1 MTKLILICGLVLF
14 ASANSV
20 AQQNNQG
27 PESGSPDSEDIFL
40 TTKTDGKDQKK
51 IILQWSCAALASD
64 QFFTIE
70 RSKDGK
76 EFDVIGAIK
85 GRTGQG
91 VFEFTDEMPSAQNN
105 FYRIRSTLP
114 ENKEIFSKI
123 ISRGVANA
131 RFCSFY
137 PNPVEKYLIIRTES
151 PVEVKVVDQ
160 LNKVRIS
167 KQLEV
172 GLQLLD
178 VGTLEKGMYFI
189 TLYQKESNR
198 LISDKLIKH

>member
-1 MTKLILICGLVLF
+1 MTKLILICGLMLI
-14 ASANSV
+14 ASANSF
-20 AQQNNQG
+20 AQENIQG
-27 PESGSPDSEDIFL
+27 PESGGANSEEIFL
-40 TTKTDGKDQKK
+40 TTKADGKDLKK
-51 IILQWSCAALASD
+51 IILQWSCASLASD

-76 EFDVIGAIK
+76 AFDVIGAIK

-91 VFEFTDEMPSAQNN
+91 VFEFTDEMPSPQNN

-114 ENKEIFSKI
+114 ENKEIYSKI

-172 GLQLLD
+172 GLQLVD

>member
-1 MTKLILICGLVLF
+1 MTKLILICCLML
-14 ASANSV
+14 SALSKGV
-20 AQQNNQG
+20 AQDNNQDPG
-27 PESGSPDSEDIFL
+27 NSGSNTDEIFL
-40 TTKTDGKDQKK
+40 NTKTDIKDQKK
-51 IILQWSCAALASD
+51 IILQWSCAALSSD

-76 EFDVIGAIK
+76 DFEVIGAIK

-91 VFEFTDEMPSAQNN
+91 VFEFTDEMPSERNN
-105 FYRIRSTLP
+105 LYRIRSVIS

>member
-1 MTKLILICGLVLF
+1 MTKLFLICGLMLF
-14 ASANSV
+14 VYANGF
-20 AQQNNQG
+20 AQQDNQD
-27 PESGSPDSEDIFL
+27 PESSSYGDEIFL
-40 TTKTDGKDQKK
+40 TTKADIKDQKR
-51 IILQWSCAALASD
+51 IILQWSCAALSSD

-76 EFDVIGAIK
+76 DFDVIGAIK
-85 GRTGQG
+85 GRIGQG

-105 FYRIRSTLP
+105 FYRIRSTLS
-114 ENKEIFSKI
+114 ENKEIYSKI
-123 ISRGVANA
+123 ISRRVVNV